1 MDRKLYYNG
10 PILTMNEAAP
20 VVDYVLTEGDKIVEI
35 GMADGLA
42 KHLAAGTDAVDL
54 QGRMML
60 PGFIDSHLHMLSA
73 ALNQLKLDLTDLTF
87 DTIDDML
94 AYVKKEK
101 GSSGDSWISAF
112 AFFEENIGEHRIVT
126 RQDIDKVFPDIPVTI
141 IRVCGHMGIINSK
154 AMEKLD
160 PEKMAN
166 IVGGE
171 FKKDANGEYN
181 GQATEGA
188 LQYVLDNMPA
198 ADEETILKYLQ
209 GQQQYLIS
217 QGLTAIHDAGT
228 DMMMPHDYVDIF
240 EKMNEK
246 GLLKIR
252 TYLMARPGEDETPE
266 SFEQYLSALKAKNS
280 PDGRLTIGAVK
291 MFSDG
296 SLGGRTAAINE
307 HYQDEPDNTGLLLN
321 ERIDQYADYLINAGH
336 QMAIHAIGDRST
348 GYVADTYCR
357 AANKEGTR
365 QRIEHAELLNDELI
379 DTFKKNNIY
388 IMTQPI
394 FIREFGV
401 TYFNNL
407 GQDRAMQIQPLK
419 TLLEKGIVVGFGT
432 DYPVDDPNPLLGIH
446 AAMTRQIKNCDKL
459 LNEAEKISFAD
470 AVKCYTYGSA
480 CGAFCES
487 AMGSIEPGKFA
498 DFVVLSGLQAD
509 ASGTVTDVTSAV
521 VDLTIIGG
529 ETLYSREG

>member
-10 PILTMNEAAP
+10 PIFTMNDAAP
-20 VVDYVLTEGDKIVEI
+20 VADYVLTEGDKVVEV

-42 KHLAAGTDAVDL
+42 KHLSSGVEVVDL
-54 QGRMML
+54 QGRTML
-60 PGFIDSHLHMLSA
+60 PGLIDSHLHMLSA
-73 ALNQLKLDLTDLTF
+73 ALNQLKLDLTDLPF
-87 DTIDDML
+87 ATIADML
-94 AYVKKEK
+94 AYVKQEK
-101 GSSGDSWISAF
+101 GNSGDSWISAF
-112 AFFEENIGEHRIVT
+112 SFFEENIGEHRIPT
-126 RQDIDKVFPDIPVTI
+126 RDDIDKVFPDVPVTI
-141 IRVCGHMGIINSK
+141 IRACGHMGIINSK
-154 AMEKLD
+154 AMEQLD
-160 PEKMAN
+160 ADKMAN

-171 FKKDANGEYN
+171 FKKDANGRFN

-198 ADEETILKYLQ
+198 ADEEVILKYMQ
-209 GQQQYLIS
+209 EQQQYLIS

-228 DMMMPHDYVDIF
+228 DMMLPHDYIDIF
-240 EKMNEK
+240 EKMNAR

-266 SFEQYLSALKAKNS
+266 AFETYLSALKAKNS
-280 PDGRLTIGAVK
+280 ADSRLTIGSVK
-291 MFSDG
+291 MFADG
-296 SLGGRTAAINE
+296 SLGGRTAAIVD
-307 HYQDEPDNTGLLLN
+307 HYQDEPDNFGLLLN
-321 ERIDQYADYLINAGH
+321 ERIDLYADYLVKTGH
-336 QMAIHAIGDRST
+336 QMAVHAIGDRST
-348 GYVADTYCR
+348 AYVADIYSR
-357 AANKEGTR
+357 SPNKAEAR

-379 DTFKKNNIY
+379 ETIKNNDIY

-407 GQDRAMQIQPLK
+407 GEERAMRIQPLK

-432 DYPVDDPNPLLGIH
+432 DYPVDNPNPLLGIH

-480 CGAFCES
+480 CGAYAEKE
-487 AMGSIEPGKFA
+487 MGSIEAGKYA
-498 DFVVLSGLQAD
+498 DFVVLSGLKTD
-509 ASGTVTDVTSAV
+509 ECGTVTDVTSAV

>member
-10 PILTMNEAAP
+10 PIFTMNDAAP
-20 VVDYVLTEGDKIVEI
+20 TADYVLTEGDKVVEV

-42 KHLAAGTDAVDL
+42 KHLASGVASVDL
-54 QGRMML
+54 QGRTML
-60 PGFIDSHLHMLSA
+60 PGLIDSHLHMLSA
-73 ALNQLKLDLTDLTF
+73 ALNQLKLDLTDLPF

-94 AYVKKEK
+94 TFVKKEK
-101 GSSGDSWISAF
+101 GDSGDSWISAF
-112 AFFEENIGEHRIVT
+112 SFFEENIGEHRIPT
-126 RQDIDKVFPDIPVTI
+126 CKDLDKFFPDIPVTI
-141 IRVCGHMGIINSK
+141 IRSCGHMGIINTK
-154 AMEKLD
+154 AMEQLD
-160 PEKMAN
+160 ADKMAN

-171 FKKDANGEYN
+171 FKKDETGAFN

-188 LQYVLDNMPA
+188 LQYVLDNMPS
-198 ADEETILKYLQ
+198 ADEEVILKYMQ
-209 GQQQYLIS
+209 NQQQYLIS

-228 DMMMPHDYVDIF
+228 DMMQPHDYMDIF
-240 EKMNEK
+240 EKMNDR

-266 SFEQYLSALKAKNS
+266 AFEKYLSGFKAKNKPGS
-280 PDGRLTIGAVK
+280 RLTFGSVK

-296 SLGGRTAAINE
+296 SLGGRTAAITA
-307 HYQDEPDNTGLLLN
+307 HYQDEPDNFGLLLN
-321 ERIDQYADYLINAGH
+321 ERIDLYADYLVKTGH

-348 GYVADTYCR
+348 AYVADIYSR
-357 AANKEGTR
+357 AADKASTR

-379 DTFKKNNIY
+379 ETIKNNNIY

-432 DYPVDDPNPLLGIH
+432 DYPVDHPNPLLGIH

-459 LNEAEKISFAD
+459 LNEEQKISFTD

-480 CGAFCES
+480 CGSFSEKE
-487 AMGSIEPGKFA
+487 MGSIEPGKYA
-498 DFVVLSGLQAD
+498 DFVILSGLKAD
-509 ASGTVTDVTSAV
+509 ASGTVTDVSSAV

-529 ETLYSREG
+529 ETLYCREG